1 MSQTITKLTPEE
13 GAARIAA
20 LQDMKVREL
29 RREWVLLFGNQ
40 PYTTRN
46 RQFLIKR
53 LTWRINTLING
64 GISERAMKRAHEI
77 ADETLIRLKPRRFN
91 VKPMEVVDTSHP
103 EKNHANTPATN
114 LPVGTIIRRLYKGK
128 YHEVTVIGKNM
139 FAYDGVKYDNL
150 TAIAW
155 KICGYAK
162 SGNYFFNLPMT
173 PRNDDNK

>member
-1 MSQTITKLTPEE
+1 MSASITKLTPEE
-13 GAARIAA
+13 GASRIAA
-20 LQDMKVREL
+20 LQDLKVREL

-64 GISERAMKRAHEI
+64 GISERAMRRAREI

-91 VKPMEVVDTSHP
+91 VKPMEIIDTTNPDVS
-103 EKNHANTPATN
+103 HANTPATD
-114 LPVGTIIRRLYKGK
+114 LPVGTVIRRLYKGK
-128 YHEVTVIGKNM
+128 YYEVTVIGKNQ
-139 FAYDGVKYDNL
+139 FAYDGVMYDNL

-162 SGNYFFNLPMT
+162 SGNYFFNLPMI
-173 PRNDDNK
+173 PRNDNKK

>member
-91 VKPMEVVDTSHP
+91 V
-103 EKNHANTPATN
+103 
-114 LPVGTIIRRLYKGK
+114 
-128 YHEVTVIGKNM
+128 
-139 FAYDGVKYDNL
+139 
-150 TAIAW
+150 
-155 KICGYAK
+155 
-162 SGNYFFNLPMT
+162 
-173 PRNDDNK
+173 

>member
-1 MSQTITKLTPEE
+1 
-13 GAARIAA
+13 
-20 LQDMKVREL
+20 
-29 RREWVLLFGNQ
+29 
-40 PYTTRN
+40 
-46 RQFLIKR
+46 
-53 LTWRINTLING
+53 
-64 GISERAMKRAHEI
+64 MKRAHEI

-91 VKPMEVVDTSHP
+91 VKPMEIVDTSHP
-103 EKNHANTPATN
+103 ENNHANTPATN